1 MLESIAITDRQSS
14 IANRQ
19 SQITGHRSLVTEGAA
34 AMDLRHLKYFLAVAE
49 TRNFTQA
56 AASCYVAQSA
66 LSQQIARLEKDV
78 GAQLFSRTSRSVRLT
93 AAGELLE
100 PLARR
105 ILADVDNAQAALDAL
120 SGLRRGRLRLGLLQ
134 TRASSVDLVEVM
146 ADYHARYPGIDFH
159 VTNAPSA
166 EMAAAVL
173 AGDLDIAV
181 VGLGPRQVPEGLD
194 HFVLDGD
201 PLVLVVPADHALA
214 DGGDVVDLADLPE
227 SHQLIQFTQGSGL
240 RRQVEAAFARAGVE
254 PGQHFQVGQIQD
266 MVRLA
271 ARGIGVTVAPRS
283 SVFGGDGRP
292 GADQGSDR
300 GADPQDGP
308 LPYGAR
314 ALRIADEAA
323 VHTICVVHDSKRLA
337 PAGAAFLEVVERHA
351 VRG

>member
-1 MLESIAITDRQSS
+1 
-14 IANRQ
+14 
-19 SQITGHRSLVTEGAA
+19 
-34 AMDLRHLKYFLAVAE
+34 MDLRHLKYFLAVAE

-201 PLVLVVPADHALA
+201 PLVLVVPADHAFA

-254 PGQHFQVGQIQD
+254 PGRHFQVGQIQD

-271 ARGIGVTVAPRS
+271 ARGIGVTVVPRS
-283 SVFGGDGRP
+283 SLFGGDGVP
-292 GADQGSDR
+292 GGDASGSQGSGRGGSQGSDR
-300 GADPQDGP
+300 AAGPLAGP

>member
-1 MLESIAITDRQSS
+1 
-14 IANRQ
+14 
-19 SQITGHRSLVTEGAA
+19 
-34 AMDLRHLKYFLAVAE
+34 MDLRHLKYFLAVAE

-78 GAQLFSRTSRSVRLT
+78 GARLFSRTSRSVRLT
-93 AAGELLE
+93 SAGELLE

-120 SGLRRGRLRLGLLQ
+120 SGLRRGRLRLGLVQ

-159 VTNAPSA
+159 VTNAPSV
-166 EMAAAVL
+166 EMAASVL
-173 AGDLDIAV
+173 AGDLDIAI

-194 HFVLDGD
+194 HLVLSVD
-201 PLVLVVPADHALA
+201 PLVLIVPADHALA
-214 DGGDVVDLADLPE
+214 GADADTVDLADLPE
-227 SHQLIQFTQGSGL
+227 SHQLIQFTRGSGL

-254 PGQHFQVGQIQD
+254 PGQHFQVGQIHD
-266 MVRLA
+266 MIRLA
-271 ARGIGVTVAPRS
+271 ARGIGVTVVPRS
-283 SVFGGDGRP
+283 SVFDDS
-292 GADQGSDR
+292 AA
-300 GADPQDGP
+300 GADPSGT

-314 ALRIADEAA
+314 ALRVADEAA
-323 VHTICVVHDSKRLA
+323 VHTICAVHDSKRLA

-351 VRG
+351 IRGRP

>member
-1 MLESIAITDRQSS
+1 
-14 IANRQ
+14 
-19 SQITGHRSLVTEGAA
+19 
-34 AMDLRHLKYFLAVAE
+34 MDLRHLKYFLAVAE

-146 ADYHARYPGIDFH
+146 ADYHARHPGIDFH

-181 VGLGPRQVPEGLD
+181 VGLDPHQVPEGLD
-194 HFVLDGD
+194 HFVLDRD
-201 PLVLVVPADHALA
+201 PLVLVVPAEHALA
-214 DGGDVVDLADLPE
+214 DGGDVVVDLADLPE
-227 SHQLIQFTQGSGL
+227 SHQLIQFTRGSGL

-254 PGQHFQVGQIQD
+254 PGRHFQVGQIQD

-271 ARGIGVTVAPRS
+271 ARGIGVTVVPRS
-283 SVFGGDGRP
+283 SVFGRDGL
-292 GADQGSDR
+292 
-300 GADPQDGP
+300 

-351 VRG
+351 VSG

>member
-1 MLESIAITDRQSS
+1 
-14 IANRQ
+14 
-19 SQITGHRSLVTEGAA
+19 
-34 AMDLRHLKYFLAVAE
+34 MDLRHLKYFLAVAE

-78 GAQLFSRTSRSVRLT
+78 GARLFSRTSRSVRLT

-105 ILADVDNAQAALDAL
+105 ILADVDTAQAALDAL
-120 SGLRRGRLRLGLLQ
+120 SGLRRGRLRLGLVQ

-181 VGLGPRQVPEGLD
+181 VGLGPRQVPDGLD
-194 HFVLDGD
+194 HFVLDSD

-214 DGGDVVDLADLPE
+214 DREVVDLADLPE
-227 SHQLIQFTQGSGL
+227 SHQLIQFTRGSGL

-271 ARGIGVTVAPRS
+271 ARGIGVTVVPRS
-283 SVFGGDGRP
+283 SALGADGPP
-292 GADQGSDR
+292 GADPRIG
-300 GADPQDGP
+300 

-323 VHTICVVHDSKRLA
+323 AHTICVVHDSKRLA
-337 PAGAAFLEVVERHA
+337 PAAAAFLEVVERHA
-351 VRG
+351 VRNREDEGGPAIDR

>member
-1 MLESIAITDRQSS
+1 
-14 IANRQ
+14 
-19 SQITGHRSLVTEGAA
+19 
-34 AMDLRHLKYFLAVAE
+34 MDLRHLRYFLAVAE

-78 GAQLFSRTSRSVRLT
+78 GSQLFSRTSRSVRLT

-105 ILADVDNAQAALDAL
+105 ILADVANAQAALDAL
-120 SGLRRGRLRLGLLQ
+120 SGLRRGRLRLGLVQ

-181 VGLGPRQVPEGLD
+181 VGLGPRQVPDGLD
-194 HFVLDGD
+194 HRVLASD
-201 PLVLVVPADHALA
+201 PLILIVPADHALA
-214 DGGDVVDLADLPE
+214 GRDVVDLADLPE
-227 SHQLIQFTQGSGL
+227 SHQLIQFTRGSGL

-254 PGQHFQVGQIQD
+254 PGQHFQVGQIHD
-266 MVRLA
+266 MIRLA
-271 ARGIGVTVAPRS
+271 ARGIGVTVVPRS
-283 SVFGGDGRP
+283 SVFGGDSLP
-292 GADQGSDR
+292 GTNL
-300 GADPQDGP
+300 QDA

-314 ALRIADEAA
+314 ALRLADEAA
-323 VHTICVVHDSKRLA
+323 VHNICAVHDSKRLA
-337 PAGAAFLEVVERHA
+337 PAAAAFLDVVERHA

>member
-1 MLESIAITDRQSS
+1 
-14 IANRQ
+14 
-19 SQITGHRSLVTEGAA
+19 
-34 AMDLRHLKYFLAVAE
+34 MDLRHLKYFLAVAE

-105 ILADVDNAQAALDAL
+105 ILADVDTAKAALDAL
-120 SGLRRGRLRLGLLQ
+120 SGLRRGRLRLGLVQ

-173 AGDLDIAV
+173 AGDLDIAI
-181 VGLGPRQVPEGLD
+181 VGLGPRQIPDGLD
-194 HFVLDGD
+194 HQVLAAD
-201 PLVLVVPADHALA
+201 PLVLIVPADHALA
-214 DGGDVVDLADLPE
+214 DREAVDLADLPE
-227 SHQLIQFTQGSGL
+227 SHQLIQFTRGSGL

-266 MVRLA
+266 MIRLA
-271 ARGIGVTVAPRS
+271 ARGIGVTVVPRS
-283 SVFGGDGRP
+283 SVFLDP
-292 GADQGSDR
+292 VPDQNPPDKNPSDTKD
-300 GADPQDGP
+300 A

-323 VHTICVVHDSKRLA
+323 VHTICAVHDSKRLA
-337 PAGAAFLEVVERHA
+337 PAAAAFLEVVERHA
-351 VRG
+351 IRD

>member
-1 MLESIAITDRQSS
+1 
-14 IANRQ
+14 
-19 SQITGHRSLVTEGAA
+19 
-34 AMDLRHLKYFLAVAE
+34 MDLRHLKYFLAVAE

-105 ILADVDNAQAALDAL
+105 ILADVDTARAALDAL
-120 SGLRRGRLRLGLLQ
+120 SGLRRGRLRLGLVQ

-173 AGDLDIAV
+173 AGDLDIAI
-181 VGLGPRQVPEGLD
+181 VGLGPRQIPDGLD
-194 HFVLDGD
+194 HQVLAAD
-201 PLVLVVPADHALA
+201 PLVLIVPADHALS
-214 DGGDVVDLADLPE
+214 DRELVDLADLPE
-227 SHQLIQFTQGSGL
+227 SHRLIQFTRGSGL

-266 MVRLA
+266 MIRLA
-271 ARGIGVTVAPRS
+271 ARGIGVTVVPRS
-283 SVFGGDGRP
+283 SVFDDSAPDASLRD
-292 GADQGSDR
+292 A
-300 GADPQDGP
+300 

-314 ALRIADEAA
+314 ALRLADEAA
-323 VHTICVVHDSKRLA
+323 VHTICAVHDSKRLA
-337 PAGAAFLEVVERHA
+337 PAAAAFLEVVERHA
-351 VRG
+351 IRDRADGPVQEAGRSV

>member
-1 MLESIAITDRQSS
+1 
-14 IANRQ
+14 
-19 SQITGHRSLVTEGAA
+19 
-34 AMDLRHLKYFLAVAE
+34 MDLRHLKYFLAVAE

-78 GAQLFSRTSRSVRLT
+78 GARLFSRTSRSVRLT

-105 ILADVDNAQAALDAL
+105 ILADVDTARAALDAL
-120 SGLRRGRLRLGLLQ
+120 SGLRRGRLRLGLVQ

-173 AGDLDIAV
+173 AGDLDIAI

-194 HFVLDGD
+194 HLVLAVD
-201 PLVLVVPADHALA
+201 PLVLIVPAGHALA
-214 DGGDVVDLADLPE
+214 DRDTVDLADLPE
-227 SHQLIQFTQGSGL
+227 SHQLIQFTRGSGL
-240 RRQVEAAFARAGVE
+240 RRQVEASFARAGVE

-266 MVRLA
+266 MIRLA
-271 ARGIGVTVAPRS
+271 ARGIGVTVVPRS
-283 SVFGGDGRP
+283 SVFDGSAP
-292 GADQGSDR
+292 GASLGD
-300 GADPQDGP
+300 A

-323 VHTICVVHDSKRLA
+323 VHTICAVHDSKRLA
-337 PAGAAFLEVVERHA
+337 PAAAAFLEVVERHA
-351 VRG
+351 IRDRADGPVQEADRSA

>member
-1 MLESIAITDRQSS
+1 MDER
-14 IANRQ
+14 
-19 SQITGHRSLVTEGAA
+19 TGAGV
-34 AMDLRHLKYFLAVAE
+34 DLRHLKYFLAVAE

-78 GAQLFSRTSRSVRLT
+78 GARLFSRTSRSVRLT

-120 SGLRRGRLRLGLLQ
+120 SGLRRGRLRLGLVQ

-159 VTNAPSA
+159 VTNAPSV
-166 EMAAAVL
+166 EMAASVL
-173 AGDLDIAV
+173 AGDLDIAI

-194 HFVLDGD
+194 HLVLAVD
-201 PLVLVVPADHALA
+201 PLVLIVPADHALA
-214 DGGDVVDLADLPE
+214 GADTDSVDLADLPE
-227 SHQLIQFTQGSGL
+227 SHQLIQFTRGSGL

-254 PGQHFQVGQIQD
+254 PGQHFQVGQIHD
-266 MVRLA
+266 MIRLA
-271 ARGIGVTVAPRS
+271 ARGIGVTVVPRS
-283 SVFGGDGRP
+283 SVFDDSMAGDDSP
-292 GADQGSDR
+292 GA
-300 GADPQDGP
+300 

-314 ALRIADEAA
+314 ALRVADEAA
-323 VHTICVVHDSKRLA
+323 VHTICAVHDSKRLA

-351 VRG
+351 IRGRP

>member
-1 MLESIAITDRQSS
+1 
-14 IANRQ
+14 
-19 SQITGHRSLVTEGAA
+19 
-34 AMDLRHLKYFLAVAE
+34 MDLRHLKYFLAVAE

-105 ILADVDNAQAALDAL
+105 ILADVDTAKAALDAL
-120 SGLRRGRLRLGLLQ
+120 SGLRRGRLRLGLVQ

-173 AGDLDIAV
+173 AGDLDIAI
-181 VGLGPRQVPEGLD
+181 VGLGPRQIPDGLD
-194 HFVLDGD
+194 HQVLAAD
-201 PLVLVVPADHALA
+201 PLVLIVPADHALA
-214 DGGDVVDLADLPE
+214 DREAVDLADLPE
-227 SHQLIQFTQGSGL
+227 SHQLIQFTRGSGL

-266 MVRLA
+266 MIRLA
-271 ARGIGVTVAPRS
+271 ARGIGVTVVPRS
-283 SVFGGDGRP
+283 SVFLDP
-292 GADQGSDR
+292 VSDQNPPAKNSPDTKD
-300 GADPQDGP
+300 A

-323 VHTICVVHDSKRLA
+323 VHTICAVHDSKRLA
-337 PAGAAFLEVVERHA
+337 PAAAAFLEVVERHA
-351 VRG
+351 IRDQVSGPVQEADRSV